1 MDMEPPIMKT
11 WSYPAKHPPGD
22 GPWRDE
28 PDKTQWID
36 ETSDLDCLAV
46 RAHHGAWCG
55 YVGVPLGHPW
65 FGKDR
70 HDMENVEVE
79 VYDEISY
86 GAFCDE
92 ELGVCHVPEPGRSD
106 HVWWI
111 GFSCMT
117 SQDILP
123 IFDQLQPDYR
133 VRGRSWMEVKA
144 GHGATYKPLA
154 FVIDE
159 VTQLAGQ
166 AAEATLKA

>member
-1 MDMEPPIMKT
+1 MDMEPPMVKT
-11 WSYPAKHPPGD
+11 WTYDWHPPGD

-28 PDKTQWID
+28 PDKAQWID
-36 ETSDLDCLAV
+36 EATDLDCLAV

-70 HDMENVEVE
+70 HDMEDVDVD

-92 ELGVCHVPEPGRSD
+92 AANICHVPEPGRSD

-117 SQDILP
+117 SNDILP
-123 IFDQLQPDYR
+123 IFDQLSPDFR
-133 VRGRSWMEVKA
+133 DRMGRSWMETRLS
-144 GHGATYKPLA
+144 HGATYKPLA
-154 FVIDE
+154 FVMDE
-159 VTQLAGQ
+159 VRLLALQ
-166 AAEATLKA
+166 AEVARR